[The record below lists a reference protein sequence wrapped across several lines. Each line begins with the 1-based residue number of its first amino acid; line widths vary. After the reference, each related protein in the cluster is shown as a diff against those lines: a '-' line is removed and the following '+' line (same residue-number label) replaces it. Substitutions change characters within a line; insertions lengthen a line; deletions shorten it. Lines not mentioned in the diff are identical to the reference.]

1 MAKKDLLSYNNFVPN
16 PKMNNPEIDN
26 SILKGLGKSFNNNS
40 TFEPEFAGD
49 FGGVGI
55 GESKYDLGTVPKD
68 IESITTGIGDKTTNI
83 IQITLCKSMQND
95 NYKNAQKETGNA
107 YLTRVMDGRGES
119 GDVLTNTIRYIIR
132 TNMRNLGITQ
142 SAVSIEYG
150 ESNDIDSSEATVF
163 ATMTVSQEDH
173 QKYILT

>member
-1 MAKKDLLSYNNFVPN
+1 MTYIIQKIKEILEAGLDKKDVGYFYTGKPYSL
-16 PKMNNPEIDN
+16 PKAVLDRGAIYIN
-26 SILKGLGKSFNNNS
+26 
-40 TFEPEFAGD
+40 
-49 FGGVGI
+49 GV
-55 GESKYDLGTVPKD
+55 SQD
-68 IESITTGIGDKTTNI
+68 IESITTGIGDRTTNI

-163 ATMTVSQEDH
+163 ATMTLSQEDH

>member
-1 MAKKDLLSYNNFVPN
+1 
-16 PKMNNPEIDN
+16 
-26 SILKGLGKSFNNNS
+26 
-40 TFEPEFAGD
+40 
-49 FGGVGI
+49 
-55 GESKYDLGTVPKD
+55 
-68 IESITTGIGDKTTNI
+68 
-83 IQITLCKSMQND
+83 
-95 NYKNAQKETGNA
+95 
-107 YLTRVMDGRGES
+107 MDGRGES